1 MAGVEVTRT
10 YLEMRSPGALR
21 AAASTDPAADV
32 RRETCSAALY
42 RSLYGTVGRAYNW
55 YERNDWTDDE
65 LTRHLAQPHVA
76 VWILRVGGQAAGYFE
91 LARHDD
97 DAVEI
102 VYFGLAPSYVG
113 RGLGKY
119 LLTRA
124 VEEAWKFGAARVWLH
139 TCTQDHPSALPNY
152 LARGFTPFRT
162 ETYVAPDP
170 TPLAGA

>member
-76 VWILRVGGQAAGYFE
+76 VWIL
-91 LARHDD
+91 
-97 DAVEI
+97 
-102 VYFGLAPSYVG
+102 YFGLAPSYVG